1 MRPPPSTLCLPILH
15 AAAEGRLVLSLSW
28 NHLELLFFYNFK
40 SSEKLSEFPVSH
52 PCSLFIILA
61 DVHHHHGYRYN
72 HFTRA
77 HTPIEKSSAVGSSSS
92 SGCDAT
98 ESPMRS
104 PGVCRQLNW
113 CRRLS
118 YSNRYSD
125 SEQTVSPMFVL
136 LVKHIFAWLGRQTTT
151 DRLVGSVGMGRG
163 GESGEKVQ
171 EGL

>member
-1 MRPPPSTLCLPILH
+1 MATDI
-15 AAAEGRLVLSLSW
+15 
-28 NHLELLFFYNFK
+28 
-40 SSEKLSEFPVSH
+40 
-52 PCSLFIILA
+52 
-61 DVHHHHGYRYN
+61 
-72 HFTRA
+72 TRA

-136 LVKHIFAWLGRQTTT
+136 LVKHIFAWLGRETTT

-163 GESGEKVQ
+163 GQSDEKGAGGFVECLYSGVATKTVREMNY
-171 EGL
+171 